1 MKIYTMRKIIV
12 IANII
17 GLFIAP
23 SIVSADQTII
33 EVIQLKHRTTNE
45 IIPLI
50 DPFLDKQGALSGMQG
65 KLIIRTTPEN
75 LREIKQLLNE
85 IDNAP
90 RRLMITVK
98 QNVDSVTARNLLK
111 LSGNISKRGTQ
122 VKIAGR
128 TGKRGLVSKN
138 SFGKSNLNVQAH
150 NNQHLEKD
158 NNTQQIQ
165 VLDGGH
171 ALIHIGKSLP
181 IPLHNIIHTPQ
192 GTHVIESTQFRD
204 ATVGFTVIPSVRGNN
219 VTLEVISQRNRPD
232 HQLSGGAINV
242 QQINTSV
249 SGRLGEWINLGNM
262 ERNKFSQSFSP
273 NSPYNERITNE
284 QRMVL
289 IKVEE
294 IY

>member
-1 MKIYTMRKIIV
+1 MRKIIE
-12 IANII
+12 IAII
-17 GLFIAP
+17 VGLFIAP
-23 SIVSADQTII
+23 SIVSADQTVI

-50 DPFLDKQGALSGMQG
+50 DPFLEKQGALSGMQG

-90 RRLMITVK
+90 RRLIITVK
-98 QNVDSVTARNLLK
+98 QDVDSVTARNLLK
-111 LSGNISKRGTQ
+111 LSGNISKKGTQ

-138 SFGKSNLNVQAH
+138 SFGKNNLNVQAH

-158 NNTQQIQ
+158 NNMQQIQ

-181 IPLHNIIHTPQ
+181 VPLRNIIHTPQ

-204 ATVGFTVIPSVRGNN
+204 ATVGFTVIPSVRGDN
-219 VTLEVISQRNRPD
+219 VTLKVIPQRNRPD
-232 HQLSGGAINV
+232 QQLPGTINV

-249 SGRLGEWINLGNM
+249 SGKLGEWINLGNM

-273 NSPYNERITNE
+273 NSPYNERITSE

>member
-1 MKIYTMRKIIV
+1 MRRIIV

-17 GLFIAP
+17 GLFIVP

-33 EVIQLKHRTTNE
+33 EVIQLKHRTTDE

-50 DPFLDKQGALSGMQG
+50 DPFLVKQSALSGMQG

-75 LREIKQLLNE
+75 LLEIKQLLNE

-90 RRLMITVK
+90 RRLIITVK
-98 QNVDSVTARNLLK
+98 QDVNSVTAKNLLK
-111 LSGNISKRGTQ
+111 LSGNISKKGTQ

-128 TGKRGLVSKN
+128 TSKRGLVSKN
-138 SFGKSNLNVQAH
+138 SFGKNNLNMQVH
-150 NNQHLEKD
+150 NNQQLEQD

-171 ALIHIGKSLP
+171 ALIHIGESLP
-181 IPLHNIIHTPQ
+181 IPLRNIIHTPQ

-219 VTLEVISQRNRPD
+219 VTLKVIPQRNRAD
-232 HQLSGGAINV
+232 HKLPGAINV
-242 QQINTSV
+242 QQINASV
-249 SGRLGEWINLGNM
+249 SGRLGEWMNLGNM
-262 ERNKFSQSFSP
+262 GRNRFSQSFSP
-273 NSPYNERITNE
+273 NSPYNEKLTSE

>member
-1 MKIYTMRKIIV
+1 MQKIIV
-12 IANII
+12 IINII

-23 SIVSADQTII
+23 SIVAADQTIL

-90 RRLMITVK
+90 RRLIITVK
-98 QNVDSVTARNLLK
+98 QDVDSTTARSLLK
-111 LSGNISKRGTQ
+111 LSGGISKGGVQ

-128 TGKRGLVSKN
+128 TGNRGFVVSKN
-138 SFGKSNLNVQAH
+138 SLKVQAL
-150 NNQHLEKD
+150 NNQNLERD
-158 NNTQQIQ
+158 HITQRIQ

-181 IPLHNIIHTPQ
+181 IPLRNKIHTPQ
-192 GTHVIESTQFRD
+192 GTRVIESTEFRD
-204 ATVGFTVIPSVRGNN
+204 VTIGFIVAPSVSGNN
-219 VTLEVISQRNRPD
+219 VTLEVSPQRNTPH
-232 HQLSGGAINV
+232 HQLLGAVNI
-242 QQINTSV
+242 QQINTSI
-249 SGRLGEWINLGNM
+249 SGKLGEWMSLGNM
-262 ERNKFSQSFSP
+262 ERNRSNQSFSP
-273 NSPYNERITNE
+273 NSPHNKRITIE

-294 IY
+294 IH

>member
-1 MKIYTMRKIIV
+1 MRKIIV

-17 GLFIAP
+17 GLFVAP

-90 RRLMITVK
+90 RRLIITVK
-98 QNVDSVTARNLLK
+98 QDVDSVTARNLLK
-111 LSGNISKRGTQ
+111 LSGNVNKNGTQ
-122 VKIAGR
+122 VKITGR

-138 SFGKSNLNVQAH
+138 SFGKNNLNVQAY

-181 IPLHNIIHTPQ
+181 IPLRNIIHTPQ
-192 GTHVIESTQFRD
+192 GTHVIESTQFHD

-219 VTLEVISQRNRPD
+219 VTLEVISQRNRTD
-232 HQLSGGAINV
+232 HQLPGAINV

-249 SGRLGEWINLGNM
+249 SGKLGEWMNLGNM
-262 ERNKFSQSFSP
+262 ERNRSSQSFSP
-273 NSPYNERITNE
+273 NSPYNERITSE
-284 QRMVL
+284 QRIVL

>member
-111 LSGNISKRGTQ
+111 LSGNIRKKGTQ

-181 IPLHNIIHTPQ
+181 IPLRNIIHTPQ

>member
-1 MKIYTMRKIIV
+1 MQKIIV
-12 IANII
+12 IINII

-23 SIVSADQTII
+23 SIVAADQTIL

-90 RRLMITVK
+90 RRLIITVK
-98 QNVDSVTARNLLK
+98 QDVDSTTARSLLK
-111 LSGNISKRGTQ
+111 LSGNISKGGAQ
-122 VKIAGR
+122 VGIAGR
-128 TGKRGLVSKN
+128 TGNRGLVIKN
-138 SFGKSNLNVQAH
+138 GYGKDSLKVQVL
-150 NNQHLEKD
+150 NNQNLKRD
-158 NNTQQIQ
+158 NNTQRVQ

-181 IPLHNIIHTPQ
+181 IPLRNTIHTPQ
-192 GTHVIESTQFRD
+192 GTRVIESTQFRD
-204 ATVGFTVIPSVRGNN
+204 VTIGFIVEPSVSGNN
-219 VTLEVISQRNRPD
+219 VTLEVSPQRNTIDPK
-232 HQLSGGAINV
+232 LPGAINV

-249 SGRLGEWINLGNM
+249 SGRLGEWMNLGDM
-262 ERNKFSQSFSP
+262 ERNRSNQSFSP
-273 NSPYNERITNE
+273 NSPHNERITSE
-284 QRMVL
+284 RRLVL

-294 IY
+294 IH